1 MKQQRDN
8 LEDLFNSNQHDWD
21 LKELP
26 NGHEIRFINKQK
38 YKPSGKRWISISI
51 AASILLLVGVFT
63 FFNPQ
68 KNQVKNIALASVQ
81 TREADSVFTSI
92 INVELQKLKSD
103 KSPENKKIIND
114 ALKQMIAMDADYEKI
129 KQEMN
134 KNGESS
140 QIIYAMIS
148 NLQTRISFLE
158 NVMKQIEKNSNLKN
172 TVSNENTI

>member
-1 MKQQRDN
+1 MKEQRDN
-8 LEDLFNSNQHDWD
+8 LEYIFKDNQFDWD
-21 LKELP
+21 LQEVP
-26 NGHEIRFINKQK
+26 NGHEMRFIKKQK
-38 YKPSGKRWISISI
+38 YRVVGKRWVPISV
-51 AASILLLVGVFT
+51 AASIILLVGIST

-68 KNQVKNIALASVQ
+68 QNQVKNLALASVQ

-114 ALKQMIAMDADYEKI
+114 ALKQMIVMDADYEKI

-134 KNGESS
+134 KNGENS

-148 NLQTRISFLE
+148 NLQIRISFLE
-158 NVMKQIEKNSNLKN
+158 NVMKQIEKNNNLKN
-172 TVSNENTI
+172 TVSDENTI